1 MLSVELDAC
10 CSSAAVLVTAT
21 GERVTYSF
29 TPACCTCP
37 SMGPSSPPGHGP
49 VDFLLPSAVEETR
62 RPSFSSTVLRDMV
75 CLWRSNVNARLCSRA
90 ALSPAM
96 SLSAF
101 SLPGRRVYYCI
112 PVPFVKKAFIRI

>member
-29 TPACCTCP
+29 TPACRTCP
-37 SMGPSSPPGHGP
+37 SMRTSSPPGLRP

-62 RPSFSSTVLRDMV
+62 RPSFSSTVLPRHGVFMEKQ
-75 CLWRSNVNARLCSRA
+75 CEHA
-90 ALSPAM
+90 AVL
-96 SLSAF
+96 
-101 SLPGRRVYYCI
+101 
-112 PVPFVKKAFIRI
+112 